1 MRTMVSGKGKPWFC
15 RVCLAGALAICAVAA
30 SAAAG
35 EEASSVF
42 RFDPPDGTRYVESVD
57 TTQVLDFGEGRTS
70 ARQSELSTQ
79 VTVEKETTG
88 YSVTSTLVS
97 GGTSSALEEA
107 DNAALKALEGVPLT
121 YHVDGEARIESVS
134 GIKEATDKVR
144 AALPSNVA
152 AIVAKALTEEA
163 VLATAR
169 ADWDRRVLNFVGRP
183 AGVGDA
189 WLATEKFPLPSGE
202 VVEFYS
208 AMRVTKQEQAGGRDC
223 VRVEYSYS
231 RDPRTLRGALGDSA
245 DSLLDGKEPFAD
257 TSKVSGNGYRVVD
270 PETLL
275 CYGEKLE
282 REVKTTLPLPDGNGL
297 PVTIHQTKTYRYEY
311 DPE

>member
-1 MRTMVSGKGKPWFC
+1 MRTMISGRGNPWFG
-15 RVCLAGALAICAVAA
+15 RVCLAGVLAICAVAA

-35 EEASSVF
+35 EDASPVF

-70 ARQSELSTQ
+70 ARQSELRTQ
-79 VTVEKETTG
+79 VTIEKEAAG
-88 YSVTSTLVS
+88 YSATSTLVW
-97 GGTSSALEEA
+97 GATTSALEEA

-121 YHVDGEARIESVS
+121 YHIDGEGRIASVS

-144 AALPSNVA
+144 AALPDNVA
-152 AIVAKALTEEA
+152 AIVSRALTEKA
-163 VLATAR
+163 VLAAAR

-208 AMRVTKQEQAGGRDC
+208 AMRVTKQEQVGGRDC

-231 RDPRTLRGALGDSA
+231 RDPRALRGALGDSA
-245 DSLLDGKEPFAD
+245 DSLLAGKEPFAD

-275 CYGEKLE
+275 CYGEELE
-282 REVKTTLPLPDGNGL
+282 RELKTTLPLPDGESL
-297 PVTIHQTKTYRYEY
+297 PVTIHQTNTYRYQY
-311 DPE
+311 DAE

>member
-1 MRTMVSGKGKPWFC
+1 MRTMIFGRGKSWFG
-15 RVCLAGALAICAVAA
+15 RVCLAGVLAICAVAA

-35 EEASSVF
+35 EGASPVF
-42 RFDPPDGTRYVESVD
+42 RFDPPDGTSYVESVD
-57 TTQVLDFGEGRTS
+57 TRQALDFGEGRTS
-70 ARQSELSTQ
+70 ARQSELRTQ
-79 VTVEKETTG
+79 VTVAKETTG

-121 YHVDGEARIESVS
+121 YHIDGETRIASVS
-134 GIKEATDKVR
+134 GIKEAMDQVR
-144 AALPSNVA
+144 AALPASVA
-152 AIVAKALTEEA
+152 AIVAKALTDEA

-169 ADWDRRVLNFVGRP
+169 ADWDRRVLNFAGRP
-183 AGVGDA
+183 AGVGDT
-189 WLATEKFPLPSGE
+189 WLATEKFPLPSGD

-231 RDPRTLRGALGDSA
+231 RDPRDLRDALGDSA
-245 DSLLDGKEPFAD
+245 DSLLARKEPFAGA
-257 TSKVSGNGYRVVD
+257 SKVSGNGYRVVD

-275 CYGEKLE
+275 CYGEELE
-282 REVKTTLPLPDGNGL
+282 REVKTILPLPDGESL
-297 PVTIHQTKTYRYEY
+297 PVTIQQTKTYTYEY
-311 DPE
+311 APR

>member
-1 MRTMVSGKGKPWFC
+1 MRTMISGRGKPWFG
-15 RVCLAGALAICAVAA
+15 RVCLAGVLAICALAA

-35 EEASSVF
+35 EEASPVF
-42 RFDPPDGTRYVESVD
+42 RFDPPDGASYVESVD

-70 ARQSELSTQ
+70 ARQSELRTQ
-79 VTVEKETTG
+79 VTIGKETTG
-88 YSVTSTLVS
+88 YSITSTLVS
-97 GGTSSALEEA
+97 GGTTSALEEA

-121 YHVDGEARIESVS
+121 YHIDGEARIASVS
-134 GIKEATDKVR
+134 GIRQATDKVR
-144 AALPSNVA
+144 AALPDSVA
-152 AIVAKALTEEA
+152 AIVSKALTDEA

-183 AGVGDA
+183 ARVGDA

-208 AMRVTKQEQAGGRDC
+208 AMRVTKREQAGGRDC

-245 DSLLDGKEPFAD
+245 DSLLAGKEPFASA
-257 TSKVSGNGYRVVD
+257 SKVSGSGYRVID

-275 CYGEKLE
+275 CYGEELE
-282 REVKTTLPLPDGNGL
+282 REVTTILPLPDGESL
-297 PVTIHQTKTYRYEY
+297 DVTIRQTKTYAYEY
-311 DPE
+311 APR

>member
-1 MRTMVSGKGKPWFC
+1 MRTMISGRGKPWFG
-15 RVCLAGALAICAVAA
+15 RVCLAGALAICALAA

-35 EEASSVF
+35 EEASPVF
-42 RFDPPDGTRYVESVD
+42 RFHPPDGTSYVESVD
-57 TTQVLDFGEGRTS
+57 TTQALDFGEGRTS
-70 ARQSELSTQ
+70 ARQSELRTQ
-79 VTVEKETTG
+79 VTVAKETTG

-121 YHVDGEARIESVS
+121 YHIDGEARIASVS
-134 GIKEATDKVR
+134 GIKEAMDKVR
-144 AALPSNVA
+144 AALPASVA
-152 AIVAKALTEEA
+152 AIVSKALTDEA

-189 WLATEKFPLPSGE
+189 WLAAEKFPLPSGE

-208 AMRVTKQEQAGGRDC
+208 AMRVTKREQAGGRDC

-231 RDPRTLRGALGDSA
+231 RDPRDLRGALGDSA
-245 DSLLDGKEPFAD
+245 DSLLSGKEPFAD
-257 TSKVSGNGYRVVD
+257 TSAVSGSGYRVVD

-275 CYGEKLE
+275 CYSEELE
-282 REVKTTLPLPDGNGL
+282 REVKTTLPLPDGESL
-297 PVTIHQTKTYRYEY
+297 DVTIHQTKAYRYQYET
-311 DPE
+311 D